1 MCTFR
6 CYVEFQFNVV
16 IPKDIVSKTIF
27 LKLLQKKKIYRR
39 LVYVCS
45 IFKKNVKLLLNSSFL
60 AKKWLILIILRHIFF
75 QLSSYKLKLQEIL
88 YVIYMCK
95 VRILRQLSEH
105 LHSYSYC
112 GIVNTE

>member
-45 IFKKNVKLLLNSSFL
+45 IFKK
-60 AKKWLILIILRHIFF
+60 
-75 QLSSYKLKLQEIL
+75 
-88 YVIYMCK
+88 CK
-95 VRILRQLSEH
+95 
-105 LHSYSYC
+105 
-112 GIVNTE
+112 TFA